1 MDTNL
6 RSLQAVRALIRYL
19 EQHPHASDTVEGI
32 HRWWLQP
39 GTSISALDVAE
50 ALAWLH
56 KQAAID
62 MVAAADGRV
71 RYRRSQRFDASA
83 LLELAERRFRGAAG

>member
-1 MDTNL
+1 MDSNL

-32 HRWWLQP
+32 QRWWLQP
-39 GTSISALDVAE
+39 GASISALEVAE

-56 KQAAID
+56 GQEAIA

-71 RYRRSQRFDASA
+71 RYRRAEGFDAEA
-83 LLELAERRFRGAAG
+83 LLELAALHFGHAR

>member
-19 EQHPHASDTVEGI
+19 EQHPHASDTLEGI

-39 GTSISALDVAE
+39 GASISALDIAE

-56 KQAAID
+56 EQAAIE
-62 MVAAADGRV
+62 MRAAADGRV
-71 RYRRSQRFDASA
+71 RYRRAERFDTSA
-83 LLELAERRFRGAAG
+83 LLELAARRFGGSTG